1 MVEAAAVSAMDP
13 LLRAIVT
20 IGVLVFFA
28 KLFSGIFSGFK
39 LPPLIGELVAGMI
52 FSPYA
57 LGSGILIFNE
67 PLVVL
72 NDYVEAFAEIG
83 VIMILFAAGLEM
95 GVTSIRKAGIWAFIV
110 SFTGT
115 TLPFLAGYYFYNF
128 LGYPQ
133 TAVLFISTALLVTST
148 AIPIKFLEDFGALKT
163 DEGLLIADSAIIDD
177 VLGIITL
184 AVISSIAVKG
194 GEFNFMTTIR
204 TSLSFFV
211 IWLILLVIG
220 IYVIPRIINQVTMIR
235 AEGMVEAAAIAS
247 AFLMAAVAGG
257 LGLSPIIGSYAA
269 GMAVAESKALVR
281 VKDFIRH
288 INQIFSPIF
297 FAVMGAHINIL
308 ALLNTTM
315 LVGILLMT
323 SIAIITKLGPGFL
336 FSLPKFKNVAKCIRV
351 GVGRIPRGEIG
362 IVVAALGLSRAFI
375 SNTLYLEITGMVI
388 LTSIIA
394 PLILTKMYEAIE
406 IEAPLE

>member
-95 GVTSIRKAGIWAFIV
+95 GVASIRKAGPWAFIV

-115 TLPFLAGYYFYNF
+115 TLPFITGYYIYNF
-128 LGYPQ
+128 LGYPH
-133 TAVLFISTALLVTST
+133 TATLFISTALLVTST

-163 DEGLLIADSAIIDD
+163 DEGLLVANSAVIDD
-177 VLGIITL
+177 ILGIITL
-184 AVISSIAVKG
+184 AVISSIAVEG
-194 GEFNFMTTIR
+194 GGFDLFTAIR
-204 TSLSFFV
+204 TSISFFV
-211 IWLILLVIG
+211 IWFILLIIG
-220 IYVIPRIINQVTMIR
+220 IYVIPRIINQVTVIR
-235 AEGMVEAAAIAS
+235 AEGMVEAVAIAS

-257 LGLSPIIGSYAA
+257 IGLSPIIGSYAA

-297 FAVMGAHINIL
+297 FAVMGAQINIL
-308 ALLNTTM
+308 TFLDTATLI
-315 LVGILLMT
+315 GILIMT
-323 SIAIITKLGPGFL
+323 GIAFITKLGPGFL
-336 FSLPKFKNVAKCIRV
+336 FSLPKFRNATKSVRV
-351 GVGRIPRGEIG
+351 GIGRIPRGEIG
-362 IVVAALGLSRAFI
+362 IVVAALGLSKAFI
-375 SNTLYLEITGMVI
+375 SDTLYLEITGMVI

-394 PLILTKMYEAIE
+394 PLILAKMYEAIE